1 MSMER
6 KETITCP
13 ECGTENEFI
22 IWQSLNGDLDPEA
35 KQRLL
40 DGTLFD
46 FKCKKCGY
54 ESKVNYPILYHD
66 MAHNVMVH
74 CVPEEMVEEAYKE
87 FAESEAAIGIKLPE
101 YTKRIV
107 TNHNAL
113 REKAIIF
120 ENELDDRIIEIIKL
134 FHLANVSNQVP
145 DANIEEVY
153 FLISDGKFYLE
164 FLGAKRLS
172 AEIPVGMYEDMASN
186 FAEKLQAEEET
197 VFVGINW
204 AHDFL
209 TKK

>member
-87 FAESEAAIGIKLPE
+87 FAESEAAIGIKLPK

-120 ENELDDRIIEIIKL
+120 ENELDDRIIEIIKM
-134 FHLANVSNQVP
+134 FHLANVSKQVP